1 MSNLIIAGSRSQH
14 YWFVCA
20 LEPPRTAHQRV
31 WLRRWNLPVLPLP
44 QPDRLRGDDPGG
56 GHAGHLQARTLHLRR
71 VGIRWS
77 SLLAT
82 SRTPHVL
89 PKVMNQKHRFP
100 WRKVSS
106 SYERYEERAKIYL
119 QQVIAQVKHLQFY
132 TEVFLLW
139 ESNTIL
145 AFPQNG
151 SLGGPIIMTQI
162 ENEFGNYGYGDHP
175 RDKVFHSWK
184 ND

>member
-1 MSNLIIAGSRSQH
+1 
-14 YWFVCA
+14 
-20 LEPPRTAHQRV
+20 
-31 WLRRWNLPVLPLP
+31 
-44 QPDRLRGDDPGG
+44 
-56 GHAGHLQARTLHLRR
+56 
-71 VGIRWS
+71 
-77 SLLAT
+77 
-82 SRTPHVL
+82 
-89 PKVMNQKHRFP
+89 MNQKHRFP
-100 WRKVSS
+100 FIFLHVSS

-175 RDKVFHSWK
+175 RDKVIHSWK
-184 ND
+184 EIIIIILLLQAHLKFLKSVLREEVVLLYYYKNRKSKRLLSGH